1 MRHII
6 LEVLG
11 SICAVRANLAI
22 HFLSPTTCGNRE
34 WVDGY
39 GWLWVVVGGVPI
51 QPLSR
56 VCLKNFRS
64 WQVCFA
70 LDKLPCHLSL
80 NMKLLCSILK
90 FSTFTQPSSSLHFPP
105 FVGWL
110 WNFDL
115 HAHVAKCP
123 QVKFRLYNRD
133 SRGTE
138 LTRGT
143 TIITCLVRSAQ
154 HWALYY
160 KLSLSGFPRRVNTML
175 KQGYKILKNRK
186 KIHWYVI

>member
-1 MRHII
+1 MC
-6 LEVLG
+6 
-11 SICAVRANLAI
+11 SSSQ
-22 HFLSPTTCGNRE
+22 FGNTFFITHHVWEPGVGR
-34 WVDGY
+34 
-39 GWLWVVVGGVPI
+39 WLWVTLGGVPI

-90 FSTFTQPSSSLHFPP
+90 FSTFTQPFLSIFLPSLAGYEILICTP
-105 FVGWL
+105 
-110 WNFDL
+110 N
-115 HAHVAKCP
+115 AAKCP

-186 KIHWYVI
+186 KIHWYVL